1 MSCSDGIS
9 VKLLSSDASDEAVVN
24 AARVSFD
31 GQGDDWHSIPDD
43 YKNDPVKLI
52 NYLAK
57 HEHTSPFRH
66 NSFTLRCKAPVFI
79 ARQLGKHQ
87 TGLSWNEV
95 SRRYV
100 DKDFEFHVPDEW
112 RSRPEGSLKQGS
124 GEAKEFFVTNLLTGE
139 RMQYHFAY
147 QDYVALAIEQY
158 DQAIEAGIAPEQ
170 ARMVLP
176 QSMVVE
182 WVWTGN
188 LMSFAHLYN
197 LRIKSNAQ
205 VECQEFAKELHKAIA
220 HVMPVSW
227 NALTKQGD

>member
-1 MSCSDGIS
+1 MDGIS
-9 VKLLSSDASDEAVVN
+9 VKLLSSDASDAAVVN

-31 GQGDDWHSIPDD
+31 GQGDNWHSIPDD

-57 HEHTSPFRH
+57 HDHTSPFRH

-100 DKDFEFHVPDEW
+100 DKDFEFHEPEEW
-112 RSRPEGSLKQGS
+112 RERPEGSLKQGS
-124 GEAKEFFVTNLLTGE
+124 
-139 RMQYHFAY
+139 
-147 QDYVALAIEQY
+147 
-158 DQAIEAGIAPEQ
+158 AGKHYESDFWYNEHASVIDMVMDIYKNMIKKGVAPEQ
-170 ARMVLP
+170 ARMILP

-182 WVWTGN
+182 WVWSGN

-220 HVMPVSW
+220 HVMPLSW
-227 NALTKQGD
+227 TALINKEN

>member
-1 MSCSDGIS
+1 MDGIS

-31 GQGDDWHSIPDD
+31 GQGDDWHSIPED

-52 NYLAK
+52 NYLAR

-124 GEAKEFFVTNLLTGE
+124 GANAITNIDHGDIEISYDKFVDSAVVLYEDMIKNN
-139 RMQYHFAY
+139 
-147 QDYVALAIEQY
+147 V
-158 DQAIEAGIAPEQ
+158 APEQ

-220 HVMPVSW
+220 HVMPISW
-227 NALTKQGD
+227 TALTKQGE

>member
-1 MSCSDGIS
+1 MDGIS

-31 GQGDDWHSIPDD
+31 GQGDDWHSIPED

-52 NYLAK
+52 NYLAR

-124 GEAKEFFVTNLLTGE
+124 GANSITNIDHGDIEISYDKFVDSAVVLYEDMIKNN
-139 RMQYHFAY
+139 
-147 QDYVALAIEQY
+147 V
-158 DQAIEAGIAPEQ
+158 APEQ
-170 ARMVLP
+170 ARMILP

-220 HVMPVSW
+220 HVMPISW
-227 NALTKQGD
+227 TALTKQGVNNV

>member
-1 MSCSDGIS
+1 MDGIS

-31 GQGDDWHSIPDD
+31 GQGDDWHSIPED

-100 DKDFEFHVPDEW
+100 DKDFEFHVPNEW

-124 GEAKEFFVTNLLTGE
+124 GTSCVDNQSYWQEVYAEAVVQCRELYEG
-139 RMQYHFAY
+139 MIA
-147 QDYVALAIEQY
+147 
-158 DQAIEAGIAPEQ
+158 AGIAPEQ

-220 HVMPVSW
+220 HVMPISW
-227 NALTKQGD
+227 TALTKQGNNNE

>member
-1 MSCSDGIS
+1 MDGIS

-31 GQGDDWHSIPDD
+31 GQGDDWHSIPED

-100 DKDFEFHVPDEW
+100 DKDFEFHVPDGW

-124 GEAKEFFVTNLLTGE
+124 GESLSKHQQKYWLD
-139 RMQYHFAY
+139 AY
-147 QDYVALAIEQY
+147 QKLQRHALAMYE
-158 DQAIEAGIAPEQ
+158 DMVERGKIAPEQ
-170 ARMVLP
+170 ARMILP

-205 VECQEFAKELHKAIA
+205 VECQEFAKELHKALA

-227 NALTKQGD
+227 TALTKQGE

>member
-1 MSCSDGIS
+1 MDGIS
-9 VKLLSSDASDEAVVN
+9 VKLLSSDASDQSVVN

-31 GQGDDWHSIPDD
+31 GQGNDWHSIPED

-79 ARQLGKHQ
+79 ARQIGKHQ

-124 GEAKEFFVTNLLTGE
+124 GANSITNIDHGDIEISYDKFVDSAVVLYEDMIKNN
-139 RMQYHFAY
+139 
-147 QDYVALAIEQY
+147 V
-158 DQAIEAGIAPEQ
+158 APEQ
-170 ARMVLP
+170 ARMILP

-227 NALTKQGD
+227 NALTKQGE

>member
-1 MSCSDGIS
+1 MDGIS
-9 VKLLSSDASDEAVVN
+9 VKLLSRDASDEAVVN

-31 GQGDDWHSIPDD
+31 GQGDDWHSIPED

-52 NYLAK
+52 NYLAR

-100 DKDFEFHVPDEW
+100 DKDFEFHVPNEW

-124 GEAKEFFVTNLLTGE
+124 GTNNITNIDHGDIEISYDKFVDSAVVLYEDMIKNN
-139 RMQYHFAY
+139 
-147 QDYVALAIEQY
+147 V
-158 DQAIEAGIAPEQ
+158 APEQ

-220 HVMPVSW
+220 HVMPISW
-227 NALTKQGD
+227 TALTKQGE